1 MKKKGLIIVGLLLL
15 IQVIRPERNDAEV
28 GELTEING
36 LMITEEVDVILN
48 KACYDC
54 HSNKTNYLWYADVA
68 PVSWFIAHHI
78 NEGKEHLNF
87 SEWNAYNNFQKE
99 YIIKG
104 MYGEIKDNKMPL
116 KSYTWMHPEA
126 LISRQE
132 KEVLL
137 AWAKS
142 LNTKK

>member
-1 MKKKGLIIVGLLLL
+1 MKKKVLIIVGLLLL
-15 IQVIRPERNDAEV
+15 IQVIRPEKNSAVV
-28 GELTEING
+28 GPISEIKEL
-36 LMITEEVDVILN
+36 LITEKVEVVLD

-54 HSNKTNYLWYADVA
+54 HSNHTNYLWYAEVA
-68 PVSWFIAHHI
+68 PVSWFIAHHV

-87 SEWNAYNNFQKE
+87 SEWDAYNNFQKE

-116 KSYTWMHPEA
+116 KTYTWMHPEA
-126 LISRQE
+126 ILSAQE

-137 AWAKS
+137 TWAKS